1 MVTGGE
7 QVEPGV
13 TAPLAVVVGPP
24 GAGKTTTGRALAALL
39 EVPFLD
45 TDEQVVATTGRS
57 VSEIFVDDGEPA
69 FRALEREAVGHALTT
84 ERGVVAL
91 GGGAPI
97 QPEIRELLRGHRVVF
112 LDVTIA
118 DASRRI
124 GFDASRPLL
133 NINPRGSWI
142 AMMNDRRPLY
152 EAAASERVDTNGR
165 SAQEVA
171 VIVSALLRPADDS
184 PQGAS

>member
-1 MVTGGE
+1 MTTGGE
-7 QVEPGV
+7 PIPDA
-13 TAPLAVVVGPP
+13 TAPQAVVIGPP

-39 EVPFLD
+39 EVDFHD
-45 TDEQVVATTGRS
+45 TDEQVVTTTGRS
-57 VSEIFVDDGEPA
+57 ISEIFVDDGEPA
-69 FRALEREAVGHALTT
+69 FRALERVAVAQALAT

-97 QPEIRELLRGHRVVF
+97 QPEVRELLRGHRVVF

-133 NINPRGSWI
+133 SINPRASWI
-142 AMMNDRRPLY
+142 AMMNARRPLY
-152 EAAASERVDTNGR
+152 EAAATVRVDTNGR
-165 SAQEVA
+165 TAQEVA
-171 VIVSALLRPADDS
+171 VMAAALLRLTDEP

>member
-1 MVTGGE
+1 VVTTPD

-13 TAPLAVVVGPP
+13 TAPLAVVIGPP

-57 VSEIFVDDGEPA
+57 VSEIFVSEGEPA
-69 FRALEREAVGHALTT
+69 FRALEREAVTQALGSQH
-84 ERGVVAL
+84 GVVAL

-97 QPEIRELLRGHRVVF
+97 QPELRELLRGHRVVF

-142 AMMNDRRPLY
+142 TMMNERRPLY
-152 EAAASERVDTNGR
+152 DAAATVRVDTNGR
-165 SAQEVA
+165 SAEEVA
-171 VIVSALLRPADDS
+171 AIAAALLRPTADS
-184 PQGAS
+184 PQGGS